1 LCNLRRRR
9 LLLAAAGAV
18 FAAPRLAAAQRR
30 DGPYRIGF
38 LSPVAPG
45 PRDAAF
51 LEGMRA
57 LGWEDGRN
65 VTIAM
70 RFAKGKPERL
80 PGLVEELLA
89 QDPDVLVAGST
100 IGGRAAKRATTTVP
114 IVFAGSSDP
123 VAGGLV
129 TNLRQPG
136 GNITGFSLAY
146 GDGFA
151 GKWLELLKEAV
162 PELSHAAMVWSSSN
176 AAAKR
181 FVKEVEAVAQRLRV
195 QLDVHHAADSPQL
208 DAALAAIGSGNAR
221 GLIVAPSPFAVS
233 ERRKLVAFTS
243 SRKLPAIYFSES
255 FPKAGGLMSYGPDI
269 PDVYRRAAEHVDRIL
284 KGAKPGDLPVER
296 PTKFD
301 LVVNVSAAKNIGR
314 TIPSSI
320 LLRANGVIE

>member
-1 LCNLRRRR
+1 VSDLRRRR
-9 LLLAAAGAV
+9 LLLTAGALLAAP
-18 FAAPRLAAAQRR
+18 FAATAQPKAR
-30 DGPYRIGF
+30 PYRIGF

-51 LEGMRA
+51 LKGMQA

-70 RFAKGKPERL
+70 RFAKGQPERL

-89 QDPDVLVAGST
+89 QDPDVLVTGST

-129 TNLRQPG
+129 KNLRRPG

-181 FVKEVEAVAQRLRV
+181 FVQEVEAVAQRLRV
-195 QLDVHHAADSPQL
+195 QLDVHHAADAPQL

-233 ERRKLVAFTS
+233 QRGKLVTFAE
-243 SRKLPAIYFSES
+243 SRQLPAIYFSES

-284 KGAKPGDLPVER
+284 KGARPGDLPVER

-301 LVVNVSAAKNIGR
+301 LVVNVSAAKAIGR
-314 TIPSSI
+314 SLAPAI
-320 LLRANGVIE
+320 LLRADRVIE

>member
-1 LCNLRRRR
+1 VSDLRRRR
-9 LLLAAAGAV
+9 LLLTAGALLAAP
-18 FAAPRLAAAQRR
+18 FAATAQPKAR
-30 DGPYRIGF
+30 PYRIGF

-51 LEGMRA
+51 LKGMQA

-70 RFAKGKPERL
+70 RFAKGQPERL

-89 QDPDVLVAGST
+89 QDPDVLVTGST

-129 TNLRQPG
+129 KNLRRPG

-181 FVKEVEAVAQRLRV
+181 FVQEVEAVAQRLRV
-195 QLDVHHAADSPQL
+195 Q
-208 DAALAAIGSGNAR
+208 LAAIGSGNAR

-233 ERRKLVAFTS
+233 QRGKLVTFAE
-243 SRKLPAIYFSES
+243 SRQLPAIYFSES

-284 KGAKPGDLPVER
+284 KGARPGDLPVER

-301 LVVNVSAAKNIGR
+301 LVVNVSAAKAIGR
-314 TIPSSI
+314 SLAPAI
-320 LLRANGVIE
+320 LLRADRVIE

>member
-1 LCNLRRRR
+1 MGDHRRRR
-9 LLLAAAGAV
+9 FLLAAAGLL
-18 FAAPRLAAAQRR
+18 AAPLAAAAKHGQP
-30 DGPYRIGF
+30 PYRIGF

-51 LEGMRA
+51 REGMRA

-65 VTIAM
+65 VTIEM

-80 PGLVEELLA
+80 AGLVAELLA
-89 QDPDVLVAGST
+89 LNPDVLVAGST
-100 IGGRAAKRATTTVP
+100 IGGRAAKRATTKVP

-129 TNLRQPG
+129 ENLRQPG

-181 FVKEVEAVAQRLRV
+181 FVKEVETVAQRLRV
-195 QLDVHHAADSPQL
+195 RLDVQHAADAAEL
-208 DAALAAIGSGNAR
+208 DAALAVIGGGSAR

-233 ERRKLVAFTS
+233 QRRKLVAFAKT
-243 SRKLPAIYFSES
+243 RQLPAIYFSES

-284 KGAKPGDLPVER
+284 KGAKPGELPVER

-301 LVVNVSAAKNIGR
+301 LVVNLGAAKAIGR
-314 TIPSSI
+314 SLPSSI
-320 LLRANGVIE
+320 LLRADRVIE

>member
-1 LCNLRRRR
+1 VGDLRRRR
-9 LLLAAAGAV
+9 FLLAAGGLL
-18 FAAPRLAAAQRR
+18 AAPLAALAQHGER
-30 DGPYRIGF
+30 PYRIGF

-65 VTIAM
+65 VTIAL

-80 PGLVEELLA
+80 AGLVEELLA
-89 QDPDVLVAGST
+89 LNPDVLVAGST
-100 IGGRAAKRATTTVP
+100 IGGRAAKRATSTVP

-129 TNLRQPG
+129 ENLRRPG

-181 FVKEVEAVAQRLRV
+181 FVQEVEAVAQRLRV
-195 QLDVHHAADSPQL
+195 QLDVHHAADAPQL
-208 DAALAAIGSGNAR
+208 DAALAAIGSGDAR

-233 ERRKLVAFTS
+233 QRRKLVAFAN

-284 KGAKPGDLPVER
+284 KGARPGELPVER

-301 LVVNVSAAKNIGR
+301 LVVNVSAAKSIGHS
-314 TIPSSI
+314 IPPSI
-320 LLRANGVIE
+320 LLRASRVID

>member
-1 LCNLRRRR
+1 MSDPRRRR
-9 LLLAAAGAV
+9 LLLAAGALLAAP
-18 FAAPRLAAAQRR
+18 FAATAQPKAR
-30 DGPYRIGF
+30 PYRIGF
-38 LSPVAPG
+38 LSPVSPG

-51 LEGMRA
+51 RKGMQA

-65 VTIAM
+65 VRIAM
-70 RFAKGKPERL
+70 RFAKGQPERL

-100 IGGRAAKRATTTVP
+100 IGARAAKRATTTVP

-129 TNLRQPG
+129 TNLRHPG

-181 FVKEVEAVAQRLRV
+181 FVQEVEAVAQRLRV
-195 QLDVHHAADSPQL
+195 QLDVHHAADSPEL

-301 LVVNVSAAKNIGR
+301 LVVNLGAAKAIGLS
-314 TIPSSI
+314 IPPAM
-320 LLRANGVIE
+320 LLRADRVIE

>member
-1 LCNLRRRR
+1 MSDLRRRR
-9 LLLAAAGAV
+9 FLLAAGALL
-18 FAAPRLAAAQRR
+18 AAPLAAAQRK

-51 LEGMRA
+51 RKGMQA
-57 LGWEDGRN
+57 LGWQEDRN

-70 RFAKGKPERL
+70 RFAEGRPERL

-89 QDPDVLVAGST
+89 LNLDVLVAGST
-100 IGGRAAKRATTTVP
+100 IGARAAKRATTTVP

-129 TNLRQPG
+129 TNLRRPG

-162 PELSHAAMVWSSSN
+162 PELSHAAMIWSSSN

-181 FVKEVEAVAQRLRV
+181 FVKEVETVAQRLHL
-195 QLDVHHAADSPQL
+195 QLDVHHAADSPEL
-208 DAALAAIGSGNAR
+208 DAALAAIGGSGAR
-221 GLIVAPSPFAVS
+221 GLIVAPSPFAAS
-233 ERRKLVAFTS
+233 QRSKLVAFTN
-243 SRKLPAIYFSES
+243 SRQLPAIYFSES
-255 FPKAGGLMSYGPDI
+255 FAKAGGLMSYGPDI
-269 PDVYRRAAEHVDRIL
+269 PDVYRRAAGHVDRIL
-284 KGAKPGDLPVER
+284 KGAKPGELPVER

-301 LVVNVSAAKNIGR
+301 LVVNVGAAKAIGR
-314 TIPSSI
+314 SLPSSV
-320 LLRANGVIE
+320 LLRADRVIE